1 MDVLLW
7 LVVGLVAGVLA
18 LFAIYRAVP
27 REPSGWLGAL
37 ALGVAGGAVGGWL
50 TDLAG
55 LEAVSWLGSLIVAF
69 AGAALL
75 LWLLRR
81 ATGRRL

>member
-18 LFAIYRAVP
+18 LFAIYRTVP
-27 REPSGWLGAL
+27 REPTGWLLAL
-37 ALGVAGGAVGGWL
+37 AIGVVGGVVWGWVA
-50 TDLAG
+50 DLLG
-55 LEAVSWLGSLIVAF
+55 LEAVSWPGTLVVAF

-81 ATGRRL
+81 ATGPQL

>member
-18 LFAIYRAVP
+18 LFAVHRTVP

-37 ALGVAGGAVGGWL
+37 VVGLIGGLVGGWL
-50 TDLAG
+50 TDLID
-55 LEAVSWLGSLIVAF
+55 LETVSWLGSLVVAF
-69 AGAALL
+69 VGAVLI

-81 ATGRRL
+81 ATGGRL